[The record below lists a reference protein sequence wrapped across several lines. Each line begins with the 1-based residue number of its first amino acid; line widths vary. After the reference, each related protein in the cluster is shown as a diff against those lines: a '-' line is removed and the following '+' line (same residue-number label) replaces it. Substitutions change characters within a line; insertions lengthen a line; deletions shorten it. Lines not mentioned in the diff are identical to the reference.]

1 MITCTICAIGSELIE
16 GSIVD
21 TNSSFVA
28 KAITKIGVDVREIRL
43 LPDDKLLISH
53 VIKELSLINDLIITT
68 GGLGPTFDDLTAECI
83 ALATGRQLLFNEQV
97 FLDIKKKL
105 FGKKIPIKKAHER
118 QALLPDDAVLF
129 NNDVGTACGFGVF
142 FNKAFICS
150 MPGIPYEMRPM
161 FENYILPFIKN
172 KFHIQEY
179 FSKEI
184 YFMGVAESDV
194 DEAIR
199 TVGMDS
205 EVKTIINV
213 SKGYVIVRLRSNN
226 EFKLKALSDN
236 ISSHLH
242 KYFLGVDDERL
253 ETLLVEKLKEKN
265 ITIAAAE
272 SCSGGL
278 LGTMIT
284 SIPGSSQVF
293 NGGLVVYSN
302 EVKMQL
308 LGIDEK
314 VLRNYGAVSNEC
326 ASDMAKNVK
335 NIFRTKGSISITGV
349 AGPSGGTKDK
359 PVGTVFIGVSL
370 NDTTSVKKFKFTG
383 DRDAVRQRSV
393 NAAMW
398 MLLKKLHGI

>member
-28 KAITKIGVDVREIRL
+28 KAIAKIGVDVKEIRL
-43 LPDDKLLISH
+43 LPDDKLLVSQ
-53 VIKELSLINDLIITT
+53 VMGELSLISDLILTT
-68 GGLGPTFDDLTAECI
+68 GGLGPTFDDLTAECM
-83 ALATGRQLLFNEQV
+83 ALATGRQLLFNEKA

-105 FGKKIPIKKAHER
+105 LSKKIPIKKAHER
-118 QALLPDDAVLF
+118 QALLPNDAVLF
-129 NNDVGTACGFGVF
+129 NNDFGTACGFGVF

-150 MPGIPYEMRPM
+150 MPGIPYEMKPM

-199 TVGMDS
+199 TIGMDS
-205 EVKTIINV
+205 DVKIIINV

-226 EFKLKALSDN
+226 GLKLKILSN
-236 ISSHLH
+236 NLSSHLN
-242 KYFLGVDDERL
+242 KYLLGIDNEIL
-253 ETLLVEKLKEKN
+253 ESLLVEKLKEKN
-265 ITIAAAE
+265 ITLSTAE

-278 LGTMIT
+278 LGTLIT
-284 SIPGSSQVF
+284 SVPGSSQVF
-293 NGGLVVYSN
+293 KGGLIVYSN
-302 EVKMQL
+302 EAKMKL
-308 LGIDEK
+308 LDIDEK
-314 VLRNYGAVSNEC
+314 VLRNYGAVSGEC
-326 ASDMAKNVK
+326 ALDLAKNVK
-335 NIFRTKGSISITGV
+335 NIFRTKASISITGV

-370 NDTTSVKKFKFTG
+370 DDATSVKKFEFSG

-393 NAAMW
+393 NTAIW